1 MFAIVFPGQGSQ
13 VVGMASD
20 FAEAY
25 PEARAVLDAA
35 DEAFGGPL
43 STWIAEGPEE
53 RLRRT
58 EITQPAVLAASLA
71 MYRALESRLPSP
83 PAFFAGHSLGE
94 YSALVAAGALDLGDA
109 VSLVRQRGALMQEAV
124 PEGKGAMLAVMGL
137 DGAEVA
143 RICDAVDGPVSAANL
158 NSPVQTVIAGSS
170 DAVASA
176 REALEAA
183 GARRVVPLEVS
194 APFHCELMAPARDKL
209 TPLLA
214 ETRFR
219 DARIPVV
226 SNVKAEPYREA
237 DRARELLREQVCSP
251 VRWVESVKRLADEG
265 VTLQLEI
272 GPGKVLSGLAA
283 RIDKKLARANVAAV
297 GDVDTALAAVEAA
310 S

>member
-20 FAEAY
+20 FAEAH